1 MTRLY
6 VVATPIG
13 NLADLSP
20 RAADILSR
28 VAVIAAEDTRRA
40 RRLLDHAGLRTPLTA
55 LHDHNERRAIPGLLR
70 RLEQGDDV
78 ALISDAGTPLVSDPG
93 FPLVRAA
100 QDVGIDVQP
109 VPGPSA
115 LTAAISVAGIATDRF
130 VFEGFLPARSAARRN
145 RIKELADE
153 TRTIVWYEAP
163 HRVAATLGDL
173 AEALGGEREAA
184 VCRELSKVHEQSVRA
199 SLDSLVAALA
209 DGTIPARGE
218 FVIVVSGAAGE
229 RDGNLREGQRVMA
242 LLLET
247 VAPGKAAQLAHEIT
261 GVSRKVLYGWAMSER
276 GEA

>member
-1 MTRLY
+1 MARLY

-100 QDVGIDVQP
+100 QDAGIDVQP

-173 AEALGGEREAA
+173 AEVLGGEREAA

-261 GVSRKVLYGWAMSER
+261 GVSRKVLYGWAMSEC

>member
-1 MTRLY
+1 MARLY

-100 QDVGIDVQP
+100 QDAGIDVQP

-173 AEALGGEREAA
+173 AEVLGCEREAA

-261 GVSRKVLYGWAMSER
+261 GVSRKVLYGWAMSEC

>member
-1 MTRLY
+1 MARLY

-100 QDVGIDVQP
+100 QDAGIDVQP

-173 AEALGGEREAA
+173 AEVLGCEREAA

-261 GVSRKVLYGWAMSER
+261 GVSRKVLYGWAMSKR